1 MGTWDKRVKRICV
14 GALIT
19 AALLRAAG
27 SGSLAAMGRRGAELL
42 QDRNFAAFLLYLQT
56 GRRIPASCLAVE
68 MEPETTTVPPTE
80 DTEPE
85 TEPVQETEPAAR
97 FEMGPRRAFTPEEG
111 ESVEIKYS
119 GDYRADLGELIARP
133 TGLDFSGEEPRVLI
147 ISTHAT
153 EAYAM
158 EPGWEYTPSAL
169 ARTTDTDYNVI
180 RVGRELA
187 EVLRQGGV
195 SVIQD
200 TTLNDYPSYTGSYN
214 QARSRIQDLL
224 EEYPTIQM
232 VIDVHR
238 DAVEDEAGNQ
248 LGTAREVLGQDSAQV
263 MLVMGTDEGGMDHPD
278 WEENL
283 SWALKI
289 QRTLDEEAPGLARPL
304 NLRIERFNEDLTP
317 GSCLLEV
324 GTAGDT
330 LQEALTAV
338 RLFGQGLLQ
347 AMADLG

>member
-1 MGTWDKRVKRICV
+1 MGTWDKRVRRVCA

-19 AALLRAAG
+19 ALVLRAAG
-27 SGSLAAMGRRGAELL
+27 SGSLRAAAQRGSGLLERRS
-42 QDRNFAAFLLYLQT
+42 FAAFLLYLQT
-56 GRRIPASCLAVE
+56 GRRIPESLLTAALA
-68 MEPETTTVPPTE
+68 PAETRPAPTE
-80 DTEPE
+80 ATAATEPIPAP
-85 TEPVQETEPAAR
+85 TEKDSL
-97 FEMGPRRAFTPEEG
+97 GPRRVFAPEEA
-111 ESVEIKYS
+111 EDLEVKYG
-119 GDYRADLGELIARP
+119 GDYRPDLEELIARP
-133 TGLDFSGEEPRVLI
+133 TGLDFSGEEPRILI

-153 EAYAM
+153 EAYTM
-158 EPGWEYTPSAL
+158 EPGWEYTPTAL
-169 ARTTDTDYNVI
+169 ARTTDTEYNVV
-180 RVGRELA
+180 RVAEELA
-187 EVLRQGGV
+187 EVLRQGGI
-195 SVIQD
+195 SVIHD
-200 TTLNDYPSYTGSYN
+200 SSLNDYPSYNGSYS
-214 QARSRIQDLL
+214 QARGRIQAVL

-248 LGTAREVLGQDSAQV
+248 IGTAREVLGRDSAQV

-289 QRTLDEEAPGLARPL
+289 QKTMDEEAPGLARPL
-304 NLRIERFNEDLTP
+304 NLRIERFNEELTP

-338 RLFGQGLLQ
+338 GLFGQSLLT
-347 AMADLG
+347 AIKDLG